1 MGEQGRGEERREG
14 GEKLAEEK
22 LAAEVAEEKLAEEV
36 AKEDGGQLVW
46 LVWWKLLNACLF
58 LTLILA
64 PWR

>member
-1 MGEQGRGEERREG
+1 
-14 GEKLAEEK
+14 

-46 LVWWKLLNACLF
+46 LVWWKFLNACLF